1 MSYRIAVAGKG
12 GVGKTTVSALLIMAL
27 HERTGKVVMA
37 VDADPNSNLGEKLGI
52 RVERTIG
59 ELREDLLRNV
69 DSLPPGQS
77 KQEYIEYQMRLAT
90 VEGEGFDL
98 LSMGRPE
105 GPGCYCYINNI
116 LRTFLDLAMDR
127 YDYVVIDNE
136 AGMEHLSRRTTMKM
150 DVLAIVT
157 DYTRVGMETA
167 GRLLELAREM
177 KVSIGS
183 TALVVNMMPEA
194 DNPLLEHLIGESR
207 FDEVVRIPRS
217 EEVARRAVEDGSL
230 SDLPISDPAYQAVQR
245 LTQ

>member
-27 HERTGKVVMA
+27 HESTGKVVMA

-245 LTQ
+245 LI

>member
-69 DSLPPGQS
+69 DSPPSGQS

-177 KVSIGS
+177 KVSVGS

-194 DNPLLEHLIGESR
+194 DNPLLEQLIGKSR
-207 FDEVVRIPRS
+207 FDEVVRVPRS

-230 SDLPISDPAYQAVQR
+230 SDLPISDLAYQAVQR